1 MGAMKTIHY
10 WKTIGMSLSQEIR
23 VFAGDIPPP
32 PSKEERAAIR
42 AARKAER
49 EALREAEEERAAER
63 EAIQWVERQVEL
75 RHAREARALNPPPPI
90 PTNDAP
96 FNQGTLF

>member
-10 WKTIGMSLSQEIR
+10 WRSIGLPLSQEIR

-49 EALREAEEERAAER
+49 EALKEAEEERRVER
-63 EAIQWVERQVEL
+63 EAIQWVERQAEL
-75 RHAREARALNPPPPI
+75 RHAREALQPPPI
-90 PTNDAP
+90 PADNAP
-96 FNQGTLF
+96 LSQATLF

>member
-10 WKTIGMSLSQEIR
+10 WKTMGYPLSQEIR

-42 AARKAER
+42 AARR
-49 EALREAEEERAAER
+49 EELAALKEAEEERIAER

-75 RHAREARALNPPPPI
+75 RHAREALQPPPI
-90 PTNDAP
+90 PTDNAP
-96 FNQGTLF
+96 VSQGTLF